1 MKVKTISFLV
11 LAAFLAVVAFVL
23 GRIQGERAGIR
34 QDVDRADSLEKT
46 AGRVS
51 GFKVKERSR
60 ASVPKG
66 GLRRV
71 EETLRISG
79 KSSSADRT
87 ETRSAE
93 VAHEIDGADAGQKTL
108 DELRQRFVS
117 GDAGQRRTALA
128 EIRKAFAN
136 RSQVVDVD
144 SLEDDGT
151 SEAARREARLV
162 HDLVESVVDGLSD
175 ADETV
180 RNEALATAVALNGD
194 EGNVLMSRIMTTGDE
209 SLKNGLLE
217 LTTGTPTEKGMKV
230 SLMGLG
236 AREES
241 VRMAAADN
249 LEKLTGTKFATQD
262 EAYDWWESNHADF
275 LLHAAGV
282 SREDNVTTVIEPVP
296 EETVGDGDEETIS
309 LPPANGK

>member
-1 MKVKTISFLV
+1 MKIKTISFLM
-11 LAAFLAVVAFVL
+11 LAVFLAVVAFVM

-34 QDVDRADSLEKT
+34 QDGGRADSREKT

-51 GFKVKERSR
+51 GSEVKERSR
-60 ASVPKG
+60 ASLPKG

-71 EETLRISG
+71 QETLRASG
-79 KSSSADRT
+79 KSSSAVRT
-87 ETRSAE
+87 EVLSTE
-93 VAHEIDGADAGQKTL
+93 VADETDGADGRKKTL

-117 GDAGQRRTALA
+117 GDAGQRRLALA
-128 EIRKAFAN
+128 GIRKAFAN
-136 RSQVVDVD
+136 RPQVVDVD
-144 SLEDDGT
+144 SLDDGGT
-151 SEAARREARLV
+151 SESAKREACFVR
-162 HDLVESVVDGLSD
+162 DLVESVVDGLSD

-236 AREES
+236 AVEES
-241 VRMAAADN
+241 VRTTAADN

-262 EAYDWWESNHADF
+262 EAYEWWESNHADF

-282 SREDNVTTVIEPVP
+282 SKEDNVTTVVESVP
-296 EETVGDGDEETIS
+296 EGAEGDDDVKTIS
-309 LPPANGK
+309 LPTPNGE